1 MDPDSARPRGLANLR
16 DRVPNQKTKGGERT
30 HHSGALRTNHLP
42 AAAAAFRYNAHI
54 ERRGPIDALLTP
66 RVSGYRHERGRL
78 RQGRAM
84 RLSRRRVLQ
93 AGLTLGGLAATS
105 RLTAASAALRAQTRC
120 LVGDLNIEIRR
131 LLDAPIIYP
140 DLDGG
145 IGTNIQGPSL
155 IEVPDWVPRPLGRY
169 YLYFADHKGS
179 YIRLAFADEL
189 DGPWSI
195 HPPGALDL
203 DRSHFLATPAPVSD
217 EERARLEAAPSRG
230 EGVPSALFTA
240 TQPHLASPDV
250 HVRRDRRQIVMY
262 YHGLEGLSLQRT
274 RVATSPDG
282 LRFTAR
288 PELLGRSYFRAFPYR
303 GYWYALSMPGVIYRS
318 RDGLSGFEEGPT
330 LFEPTMRH
338 AAVLRRRNRL
348 FVFWSNVGDNPERIL
363 LSTIELSD
371 DWRNWTAEGQR
382 EVLRPEWAWEGAE
395 LPRDPSVR
403 DAINIRV
410 NQVRDPAIYVEN
422 DRVYLLYSVAGE
434 AGIGIAELTLRC

>member
-1 MDPDSARPRGLANLR
+1 
-16 DRVPNQKTKGGERT
+16 
-30 HHSGALRTNHLP
+30 
-42 AAAAAFRYNAHI
+42 
-54 ERRGPIDALLTP
+54 
-66 RVSGYRHERGRL
+66 
-78 RQGRAM
+78 M

-131 LLDAPIIYP
+131 LLDDPIIYP

-250 HVRRDRRQIVMY
+250 HVRRDRR
-262 YHGLEGLSLQRT
+262 
-274 RVATSPDG
+274 
-282 LRFTAR
+282 
-288 PELLGRSYFRAFPYR
+288 
-303 GYWYALSMPGVIYRS
+303 
-318 RDGLSGFEEGPT
+318 
-330 LFEPTMRH
+330 RH

-348 FVFWSNVGDNPERIL
+348 FVFWSNVGYNQERIL

-410 NQVRDPAIYVEN
+410 NQIRDPAIYVEN

-434 AGIGIAELTLRC
+434 AGIGIAELSLRC

>member
-1 MDPDSARPRGLANLR
+1 
-16 DRVPNQKTKGGERT
+16 
-30 HHSGALRTNHLP
+30 
-42 AAAAAFRYNAHI
+42 
-54 ERRGPIDALLTP
+54 
-66 RVSGYRHERGRL
+66 
-78 RQGRAM
+78 M

-131 LLDAPIIYP
+131 LLDDPIIYP

-410 NQVRDPAIYVEN
+410 NQIRDPAIYVEN